1 MKIVYQPGDEVYCV
15 NNGRIFTV
23 SAYNETTGMYNLKSD
38 NLDANDISEEYLA
51 PVMLNKADVTRW
63 LGAQFGLDS
72 MLFWPKS
79 SNTPKTKDDLLKE
92 GYALEDILCND
103 CELVKVPV
111 TLWKKCEAAGVVADK
126 EFFIDSG
133 AEGDYPRGPFVFR
146 NGILSSALK
155 PEIEY
160 NIDSLANLIEAG
172 EKVVD
177 AEEALGKMGFIRSER
192 KKNSMAVIQDNTQPK
207 KNDTVSDTN
216 NASYPRKVSEAHSQ
230 AAEIFSD
237 YNTGEY
243 SIRALAKKYNT
254 SISTTY
260 RIIKKE
266 QSNLRSRMQS
276 AIDAA

>member
-38 NLDANDISEEYLA
+38 NLDANDIPEECLT
-51 PVMLNKADVTRW
+51 PVILNKADVIRW

-72 MLFWPKS
+72 MLFLPKS
-79 SNTPKTKDDLLKE
+79 SNTPKTKDDLLRE
-92 GYALEDILCND
+92 GYTLEDILCDD

-111 TLWKKCEAAGVVADK
+111 MLWKKCEAAGIVVDK

-133 AEGDYPRGPFVFR
+133 AEGECPRGPFVFR

-160 NIDSLANLIEAG
+160 NIDSLVNLIEAG

-192 KKNSMAVIQDNTQPK
+192 KKNSMAVIQDNTQ
-207 KNDTVSDTN
+207 SDTN

-266 QSNLRSRMQS
+266 QSNLRSRIQS